1 MNVLIAIDSFK
12 GSLTSMQAGQAAAAG
27 IKRVYPDAKIM
38 VRPIA
43 DGGEG
48 TVHTLVD
55 GMGGEM
61 QIIKVT
67 GPLGQAVDA
76 EYGIIQSSKTAIIE
90 MSAAAGITLVSATER
105 NPLHTT
111 TYGVG
116 EIILDAIQKGCRN
129 FIVGIGG
136 SATNDG
142 GIGMLKALGFGFLD
156 EKGNQVPL
164 GAKGLGKICSIT
176 DEYVLPELKECTFHI
191 ACDVTNPLCGPS
203 GCSAV
208 FGPQKG
214 ADHKMIVQMDEW
226 LLKYAEL
233 VKLIRPKAD
242 RDAPGAGAAGG
253 IGFAFMSFLNGSL
266 RNGID
271 LILQET
277 RFEQYV
283 QQADIVVTGEGRLD
297 AQTIMGK
304 VPSGIAAI
312 AKKYGKPVIGFA
324 GCVTEDA
331 SVCNSCGIDAFF
343 PVLRNVCTLEEA
355 MDTDNAFANMAATA
369 EQVFRIINATKV
381 EKYLE

>member
-27 IKRVYPDAKIM
+27 IKRV
-38 VRPIA
+38 
-43 DGGEG
+43 
-48 TVHTLVD
+48 
-55 GMGGEM
+55 
-61 QIIKVT
+61 
-67 GPLGQAVDA
+67 
-76 EYGIIQSSKTAIIE
+76 
-90 MSAAAGITLVSATER
+90 
-105 NPLHTT
+105 
-111 TYGVG
+111 
-116 EIILDAIQKGCRN
+116 C
-129 FIVGIGG
+129 
-136 SATNDG
+136 
-142 GIGMLKALGFGFLD
+142 
-156 EKGNQVPL
+156 
-164 GAKGLGKICSIT
+164 
-176 DEYVLPELKECTFHI
+176 
-191 ACDVTNPLCGPS
+191 
-203 GCSAV
+203 
-208 FGPQKG
+208 
-214 ADHKMIVQMDEW
+214 
-226 LLKYAEL
+226 
-233 VKLIRPKAD
+233 
-242 RDAPGAGAAGG
+242 AAGG
-253 IGFAFMSFLNGSL
+253 IGFAFLSFLNGSL

-369 EQVFRIINATKV
+369 EQVFRIIHTMKKDN
-381 EKYLE
+381 